1 LRQPIQLATVP
12 FTMTRAGSAL
22 LTLVGG
28 ACLAIACSGASP
40 RDINFNTDAESGFEP
55 PPRETASDTSDADDV
70 DAAAGAAGAA
80 GGAAGAAGAAGGAAG
95 ATAGSGGGTAGEAAG
110 ASGAGGGAAGAA
122 GGGVSD
128 GGNA

>member
-1 LRQPIQLATVP
+1 
-12 FTMTRAGSAL
+12 MTRDGSAL

-28 ACLAIACSGASP
+28 ACLAISCSGASP

-55 PPRETASDTSDADDV
+55 PPRETASDMSDAGDL
-70 DAAAGAAGAA
+70 DA
-80 GGAAGAAGAAGGAAG
+80 AAGAAGGAAG

-110 ASGAGGGAAGAA
+110 AGGAGGGTAGA
-122 GGGVSD
+122 GGSGVTD